1 MTRIIGIDPGKQGA
15 FAVFDDAGGTFFVK
29 TYDMPGTLDGK
40 RQLISDIGVVKCAW
54 LERPFYPQII
64 GIKNAVT
71 IATTYGE
78 LKACLFFAGIPTFEV
93 DPSTWKKSMHLSTD
107 KNASRSLASQHF
119 PDQSNQWARV
129 KDDGRAEAAL
139 IALYGWMKK

>member
-1 MTRIIGIDPGKQGA
+1 MTRLIGIDLGKQGA
-15 FAVFDDAGGTFFVK
+15 FAVIDDYEGALSVK
-29 TYDMPGTLDGK
+29 THDMLATLDAK

-54 LERPFYPQII
+54 VERPFFPRMI

-71 IATTYGE
+71 IAKAYGE

-93 DPSTWKKSMHLSTD
+93 DPSTWKKSMHLTSD
-107 KNASRSLASQHF
+107 KNASRALASQYF
-119 PDQSNQWARV
+119 PDAADQWARV

-139 IALYGWMKK
+139 IAYYGWRKK

>member
-1 MTRIIGIDPGKQGA
+1 MTRLIGIDLGKQGA
-15 FAVFDDAGGTFFVK
+15 FAVIDDYEGALSVK
-29 TYDMPGTLDGK
+29 THDMPATLDAK

-54 LERPFYPQII
+54 VERPFFPRMI

-71 IATTYGE
+71 IAKAYGE

-93 DPSTWKKSMHLSTD
+93 DPSTWKKSMHLTSD
-107 KNASRSLASQHF
+107 KNASRALASQYF
-119 PDQSNQWARV
+119 PDCSDQWQRV

-139 IALYGWMKK
+139 IAYYGWGKK